1 MSIGKTG
8 RPSLPEAVRS
18 NLDRH
23 LGLVRPLFR
32 EDLEAVI
39 IYGRALRP
47 DFRPGR
53 DSIATALVL
62 NRVDLDRVR
71 ELSRQGKKL
80 GALGFSA
87 PLILTPR
94 HIRESLDSFPLDML
108 DIQLNHA
115 AILGEDPFTGLS
127 FDPAHVRLQCERE
140 VKGVQL
146 RIYQGLLA
154 SGAMEFLLRDIERE
168 VGETLVRTLR
178 GMLWLNGRTE
188 ALSRD
193 RVLDLTEKRMG
204 RPLKGLRLALDEA
217 AQPTWEDF
225 KVLHG
230 DLEALAQKINQFE
243 TTSAGG
249 GA

>member
-1 MSIGKTG
+1 MSIAKADWQA
-8 RPSLPEAVRS
+8 LPEAVRS
-18 NLDRH
+18 SLDRH

-39 IYGRALRP
+39 LYGRALRP
-47 DFRPGR
+47 GFRPGR
-53 DSIATALVL
+53 DPIATTLVL
-62 NRVDLDRVR
+62 NRINLDRVR
-71 ELSRQGKKL
+71 ELSRQGKRL
-80 GALGFSA
+80 GALGFGA

-94 HIRESLDSFPLDML
+94 HIRESLDSFPLEML

-115 AILGEDPFTGLS
+115 VVLGEDPFAGLS
-127 FDPAHVRLQCERE
+127 FNPAHVRLQCERE
-140 VKGVQL
+140 VKGVQR

-154 SGAMEFLLRDIERE
+154 SGAMEFLLGDIERE

-178 GMLWLNGRTE
+178 GMLWLEGHTE
-188 ALSRD
+188 ALYRD
-193 RVLDLTEKRMG
+193 RALDLTEKRMG
-204 RPLKGLRLALDEA
+204 RPLKGLRVALDEA

-230 DLEALAQKINQFE
+230 DLEALAQKINQAE
-243 TTSAGG
+243 TVSAGG